1 MTPRRPRWPL
11 LLSALL
17 TFERRARLL
26 WLSTLV
32 LAFFVGRASSTCGGA
47 EHAAVAS
54 NRPLPDGGVASDSP
68 HAGRPGV
75 ADGGSRAEAI
85 PLDAGWPGHDGS
97 LRAVYRI
104 LPRRNVAPAMGNS
117 VGVTHDGRRL
127 WLLSSNEVQHV
138 LYELDEATSTPLRSH
153 PLPAL
158 IGAQGTSAHG
168 IAWVDGAIWIAIA
181 GSTNEL
187 VQVDPD
193 TGRILRRLSAPTEL
207 GPTGLSFDGQ
217 RLWLSSTT
225 GHVYRM
231 STQNGGIEQR
241 FLAGSPEV
249 RSQGVAHRAGEIWVA
264 GLFEQMVVY
273 SSRDGALLGAV
284 TTQDGAHLPR
294 EDLGQLCFVGD
305 ELVVLSQRGLTYYR
319 PERVAE

>member
-1 MTPRRPRWPL
+1 
-11 LLSALL
+11 
-17 TFERRARLL
+17 
-26 WLSTLV
+26 
-32 LAFFVGRASSTCGGA
+32 
-47 EHAAVAS
+47 
-54 NRPLPDGGVASDSP
+54 
-68 HAGRPGV
+68 
-75 ADGGSRAEAI
+75 
-85 PLDAGWPGHDGS
+85 
-97 LRAVYRI
+97 
-104 LPRRNVAPAMGNS
+104 MGNS

-138 LYELDEATSTPLRSH
+138 LYELDEATSTPLRAH

-158 IGAQGTSAHG
+158 IGTQGTSAHG

-181 GSTNEL
+181 GTTNEL

-193 TGRILRRLSAPTEL
+193 TGRIVRRLSAPTEL

-217 RLWLSSTT
+217 HLWLSSTT
-225 GHVYRM
+225 GHVYRV

-284 TTQDGAHLPR
+284 TTEGGAHLPR